1 VSRLPRDP
9 LDADER
15 AVAAALPRPHG
26 RGEPDAAMDARILA
40 AAHAAAQAPAT
51 APRTRRWTVPLGL
64 AASLCLALGLA
75 WRTQLDAPHR
85 DATPVAQAPPSPPA
99 TAAKAPM
106 PAADDGIV
114 VPQAKSTP
122 MASEAMPPPIP
133 TPRAAVVPQPVPPPV
148 TPAAPAEPPAMLEM
162 RPAPAM
168 ALPMPAPAAA
178 PPPPAPP
185 APPPI
190 ANADAARAF
199 ASEAAPPS
207 PRALAPAPAAA
218 KARGAND
225 AQQAQRAFATQADA
239 PVEDVPPATADSPD
253 VRNAWLRRIGELMQ
267 EGKLDLARA
276 SLAEFRRRYPDAAV
290 PAELRLLEPPPAPDP
305 ATH

>member
-1 VSRLPRDP
+1 MSRLPRDP

-51 APRTRRWTVPLGL
+51 APRPRRWAVPLGL

-85 DATPVAQAPPSPPA
+85 DAAPMAQAPPSLPA
-99 TAAKAPM
+99 TAANAPM

-114 VPQAKSTP
+114 MPQAKSAAVAT
-122 MASEAMPPPIP
+122 EAMPPPIA
-133 TPRAAVVPQPVPPPV
+133 TKRAAVVPQPVPPPPV
-148 TPAAPAEPPAMLEM
+148 MPAAPVEPPAMVEM

-168 ALPMPAPAAA
+168 APPMPPPAAA
-178 PPPPAPP
+178 PPP

-199 ASEAAPPS
+199 ASESAPPS
-207 PRALAPAPAAA
+207 PRTLATAPAA

-225 AQQAQRAFATQADA
+225 AQQAQRAFAAQADA

-267 EGKLDLARA
+267 EGRLDLARA

-290 PAELRLLEPPPAPDP
+290 PAELRPLEPPPAPEP